1 MNPTTTTT
9 TGKPV
14 VLYLTPDA
22 AAGQAFR
29 AGCADA
35 LELLVVTTPA
45 QALVLASE
53 EPAAFGAV
61 LNAADPASA
70 LGLRLMRV
78 LRHERGLAQ
87 PVLWLAPAPLAPPVA
102 ALLLELGNSETF
114 VLPAEHERLLTRL
127 HFLAQARPRPAPDA
141 AAADASPFALRMPL
155 GKRVV
160 DVLCA
165 GGALLLLS
173 PVFLLLGV
181 LIKLESRGPVFYY
194 SYRVGAGYR
203 VFRFWKLRSMRSD
216 ADQLLGSVQ
225 ELNQYQSGSAGVALA
240 PGLCAACAAA
250 GTGCQQ
256 QLVDQRGQLICEQ
269 QYRQQRQAAAA
280 PAFLKVVND
289 PRVTRVGRFLRNSSL
304 DELPQLYNVL
314 RGDMS
319 LVGNRPLPLYE
330 AEKLL
335 TDEHSRRFIAPAG
348 ITGLWQVSRRGQAGG
363 MSEDDRKALDNEY
376 ARDYS
381 MRKDMEIILRTI
393 PALFQKENV

>member
-1 MNPTTTTT
+1 MNPTT
-9 TGKPV
+9 GKIV

-22 AAGQAFR
+22 GAGRTFQEAFAAEL
-29 AGCADA
+29 D
-35 LELLVVTTPA
+35 LLVVTTPA
-45 QALVLASE
+45 QALALASRG
-53 EPAAFGAV
+53 PADFAAV
-61 LNAADPASA
+61 LNAAEPASA

-78 LRHERGLAQ
+78 LRHERGLLQ
-87 PVLWLAPAPLAPPVA
+87 PVLWLAPAPVPAPVL
-102 ALLLELGNSETF
+102 ALLSEVVNSELF
-114 VLPAEHERLLTRL
+114 VLPSERPQLLTRL
-127 HFLAQARPRPAPDA
+127 RYLAQVRPHPPATEATA
-141 AAADASPFALRMPL
+141 AVLRMPL

-160 DVLCA
+160 DVVCA

-173 PVFLLLGV
+173 PVFLLLGL

-216 ADQLLGSVQ
+216 ADQLLDSVQ
-225 ELNQYQSGSAGVALA
+225 ELNQYQSGSAGVDLA
-240 PGLCAACAAA
+240 TGPCAACAAA
-250 GTGCQQ
+250 NTGCQQ

-269 QYRQQRQAAAA
+269 QYRQQRQAASS

-381 MRKDMEIILRTI
+381 MRKDIEIILRTI